1 MSEIRLFMGNKKQAK
16 KNTSQLPV
24 AVVYAVTLLIG
35 IIVFGT
41 IGYFAVRNF
50 LPENKPQDSS
60 TEDNVANYTTE
71 NDSIMLYTV
80 SDSNDV
86 LYSVV
91 LAAFKP
97 STQNIIIIPLTPY
110 IECSGQTFNDIYISQ
125 GIAAATDAVAK
136 TLDIKIDRYMTL
148 STTTLSEVVNIMG
161 TSVVSLVDPIVIP
174 DSATGGTVSYQ
185 KGARFAVDGDKAVT
199 LITYPSYAS
208 GYSSNMKM
216 SGEICAALINDFFK
230 QPKTAKANIDTIFRK
245 EYNDANTNM
254 TMDDYNLTKSA
265 LVYVIENSTMPSY
278 SLTPTGIWPEP
289 TRFVVDES
297 FIAQL
302 EGYLED

>member
-1 MSEIRLFMGNKKQAK
+1 MNSKKKTKKQ
-16 KNTSQLPV
+16 TSQLPV
-24 AVVYAVTLLIG
+24 AVVYAVTLLIAVA
-35 IIVFGT
+35 VFGT

-50 LPENKPQDSS
+50 LPENKPQDELAEENS
-60 TEDNVANYTTE
+60 VNYSLKD
-71 NDSIMLYTV
+71 DSITLYTV
-80 SDSNDV
+80 SDSYDT
-86 LYSVV
+86 LHSVV

-110 IECSGQTFNDIYISQ
+110 IDCNGQTFAEIYMSQ
-125 GIAAATDAVAK
+125 GIAAATEAVAK
-136 TLDIKIDRYMTL
+136 TLDITIDRYMTM
-148 STTTLSEVVNIMG
+148 SDTTLSEVINIMG
-161 TSVVSLVDPIVIP
+161 TSIVSLVDPIVIP

-185 KGARFAVDGDKAVT
+185 KGARIAVDGDMAAT
-199 LITYPSYAS
+199 LITYPNYAS

-216 SGEICAALINDFFK
+216 SGEIAATAINNFFK

-254 TMDDYNLTKSA
+254 TEDDYNLTKSA

-289 TRFVVDES
+289 QRFVVDES
-297 FIAQL
+297 FIHQL
-302 EGYLED
+302 EGYLES